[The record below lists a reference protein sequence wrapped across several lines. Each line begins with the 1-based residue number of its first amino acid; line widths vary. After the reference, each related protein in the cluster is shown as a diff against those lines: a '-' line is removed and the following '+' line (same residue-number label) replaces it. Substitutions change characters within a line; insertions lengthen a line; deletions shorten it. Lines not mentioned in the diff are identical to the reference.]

1 MRKPALKKN
10 TTNLQCAGLVARIG
24 CPRIWEICND
34 FGRKLSRRRYIYRTE
49 AVAAQLRAERAA
61 GSLWSFA
68 EHQKA
73 VAL

>member
-1 MRKPALKKN
+1 MRKPAPKRN
-10 TTNLQCAGLVARIG
+10 TTNLQCAGLVASIG

-49 AVAAQLRAERAA
+49 EAAAKLRDERAA
-61 GSLWSFA
+61 DSVWSFA